1 MPRNTWR
8 IHNTDDIKNLIKQL
22 NPILEQLTIQLQR
35 IEGLDSYTTEF
46 FGDIEH
52 TGTNIGVFSQ
62 TAAPQQAAITDLSG
76 TPSDAEIQTA
86 VNSLITTLETFGF
99 VVSN

>member
-8 IHNTDDIKNLIKQL
+8 IHDTTDVRNLVKQL

-76 TPSDAEIQTA
+76 SPSDAEIQTA
-86 VNSLITTLETFGF
+86 VNALITTLETFGF

>member
-8 IHNTDDIKNLIKQL
+8 IHDTTDVRNLVKQL

-35 IEGLDSYTTEF
+35 IEGLDDYTTEF
-46 FGDIEH
+46 FGDITH
-52 TGTNIGVFSQ
+52 TGTNIGLFSA

-76 TPSDAEIQTA
+76 TPTDAEIQTA
-86 VNSLITTLETFGF
+86 VNALIAVQETFGWIADA
-99 VVSN
+99 

>member
-8 IHNTDDIKNLIKQL
+8 IHDTTDVRNLIKQL

-52 TGTNIGVFSQ
+52 TGDNIGLFSA
-62 TAAPQQAAITDLSG
+62 TAAPQQAAITDLSA
-76 TPSDAEIQTA
+76 TPTDVEIQTA
-86 VNSLITTLETFGF
+86 VNSLITTLETFGYI
-99 VVSN
+99 VSN

>member
-1 MPRNTWR
+1 MSRRLYNVHATTE
-8 IHNTDDIKNLIKQL
+8 IGNLIKQL
-22 NPILEQLTIQLQR
+22 NPILAQITEQLQR
-35 IEGLDSYTTEF
+35 IEGLDSYTTQF

-52 TGTNIGVFSQ
+52 TGTNLGFFSA
-62 TAAPQQAAITDLSG
+62 TKAPQQAAITNLSA

-99 VVSN
+99 IVSN